1 MGLFRFTSQRFGG
14 ESRKPSE
21 ERFGEGFPFYGWKF
35 QVLVDFGFQVLKFF
49 GGCDFGE
56 SAEKQLVCP
65 LTFHHFQSIQDLAM
79 RRSLPNGKNHRF
91 PEPAFRAILGQ
102 HAQPAVDFHGP
113 LCRIHRKLGGP
124 VFRKMRHQAKQMI
137 AIGVGRPLHPHIV
150 Q

>member
-79 RRSLPNGKNHRF
+79 RRSLPNGKPQSVRKVAATGAPGPNSGLLWARGL
-91 PEPAFRAILGQ
+91 PEPFG
-102 HAQPAVDFHGP
+102 
-113 LCRIHRKLGGP
+113 
-124 VFRKMRHQAKQMI
+124 
-137 AIGVGRPLHPHIV
+137 
-150 Q
+150 